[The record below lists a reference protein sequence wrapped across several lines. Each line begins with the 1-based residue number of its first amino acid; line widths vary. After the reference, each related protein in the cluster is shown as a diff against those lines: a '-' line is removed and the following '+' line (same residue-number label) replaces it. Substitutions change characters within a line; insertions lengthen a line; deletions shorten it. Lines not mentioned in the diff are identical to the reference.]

1 MGSLVVIRNY
11 EKFLRDFLYIPEIFN
26 ILMEFLKRHFIDTYE
41 FNSISLNM
49 NLNSSGLLANIS
61 GL

>member
-1 MGSLVVIRNY
+1 MGLVVVIRNY
-11 EKFLRDFLYIPEIFN
+11 EKCLRDSLYIPEMSN
-26 ILMEFLKRHFIDTYE
+26 VLMEFLKRHFIDTYE